1 MYLYLDYY
9 LFNINNDNYKIYTYI
24 IDQMDYDDDG
34 PMSIAA
40 LDAAFDADPRLH
52 GLMSMSGQQRM
63 PYRTNYILD
72 TDDISDYISY
82 ENKDDCI
89 IRYSLDKYRT
99 RIYIHFFL
107 CIRKLKKTGAKMLH
121 DLLIQLKRDFPTLRD
136 IKLTADARVDYS
148 EGSTKSNPTQDPKL
162 ELVKDLE
169 KDQAKL
175 NQYYTDI
182 GFVKRPDDDNNNF
195 DGNIDT
201 IIYTIRNTIFGGNKN
216 KRKSRNK
223 RTSRNKRN
231 RSKKTRKKHSK
242 HYR

>member
-1 MYLYLDYY
+1 MTE
-9 LFNINNDNYKIYTYI
+9 KI
-24 IDQMDYDDDG
+24 
-34 PMSIAA
+34 SIADI
-40 LDAAFDADPRLH
+40 DAAFDADPRLH
-52 GLMSMSGQQRM
+52 SLMSMSV
-63 PYRTNYILD
+63 PYRNNYILD

-89 IRYSLDKYRT
+89 IRYSIDKYHT

-107 CIRKLKKTGAKMLH
+107 CIKKLKKTGAKMLH
-121 DLLIQLKRDFPTLRD
+121 DLLIRLKRQYPTLRD
-136 IKLTADARVDYS
+136 IKLRADARVDYS
-148 EGSTKSNPTQDPKL
+148 EGSTKSNPTQDPEL

-201 IIYTIRNTIFGGNKN
+201 IIHTIRTTIFGGKKN
-216 KRKSRNK
+216 KRTFRNKRSRNKKTYNKKSRNK
-223 RTSRNKRN
+223 KI
-231 RSKKTRKKHSK
+231 RKKYSK
-242 HYR
+242 NYR